1 MISSAARRASAR
13 TSTTFSSRSGTRDL
27 RSFGSQ
33 GEQRLT
39 VLALLLAEAELI
51 AERRGFAAAA
61 AARRRPLG
69 ARPEPPP
76 RARRASAR
84 DRPDADHRDGGLLAS
99 GRPGTAPGGLSGRG
113 EGGLMDRVGGDVA
126 RELGR
131 FGPASGM
138 APGRRGMA
146 LWRSV
151 RRSPATPGRR
161 ALARDGTLHVHT
173 QDSIWAFEL
182 TTRAEEIRTR
192 LGKAAPRRS
201 SRSRRDLSRSPRSSR
216 SSRSASAPPK
226 PTAEH
231 VAKAES
237 LTRVIR
243 DEELRKVVA
252 KAAAASL
259 SRDDNDRSFC

>member
-1 MISSAARRASAR
+1 M
-13 TSTTFSSRSGTRDL
+13 
-27 RSFGSQ
+27 
-33 GEQRLT
+33 
-39 VLALLLAEAELI
+39 
-51 AERRGFAAAA
+51 
-61 AARRRPLG
+61 
-69 ARPEPPP
+69 
-76 RARRASAR
+76 
-84 DRPDADHRDGGLLAS
+84 DH
-99 GRPGTAPGGLSGRG
+99 
-113 EGGLMDRVGGDVA
+113 VGGQVA

-138 APGRRGMA
+138 APLVEAWPLAVGPEIARNA
-146 LWRSV
+146 W
-151 RRSPATPGRR
+151 PAR
-161 ALARDGTLHVHT
+161 LARDGTLHVHT

-192 LGKAAPRRS
+192 LGEPSPRR
-201 SRSRRDLSRSPRSSR
+201 LSFAPGPLPEP
-216 SSRSASAPPK
+216 SATAPEEIRERPPK

>member
-1 MISSAARRASAR
+1 M
-13 TSTTFSSRSGTRDL
+13 DH
-27 RSFGSQ
+27 
-33 GEQRLT
+33 
-39 VLALLLAEAELI
+39 
-51 AERRGFAAAA
+51 
-61 AARRRPLG
+61 LG
-69 ARPEPPP
+69 
-76 RARRASAR
+76 
-84 DRPDADHRDGGLLAS
+84 GQ
-99 GRPGTAPGGLSGRG
+99 
-113 EGGLMDRVGGDVA
+113 VA

-138 APGRRGMA
+138 APMIEAWPLAVGPEIARNA
-146 LWRSV
+146 W
-151 RRSPATPGRR
+151 PAR
-161 ALARDGTLHVHT
+161 LARDGTLHVHT

-192 LGKAAPRRS
+192 LGEVSPPRLSFAPGP
-201 SRSRRDLSRSPRSSR
+201 LPEP
-216 SSRSASAPPK
+216 AVAPLEQIRERPPE

-237 LTRVIR
+237 LARVIR

>member
-1 MISSAARRASAR
+1 M
-13 TSTTFSSRSGTRDL
+13 
-27 RSFGSQ
+27 
-33 GEQRLT
+33 
-39 VLALLLAEAELI
+39 
-51 AERRGFAAAA
+51 
-61 AARRRPLG
+61 
-69 ARPEPPP
+69 
-76 RARRASAR
+76 
-84 DRPDADHRDGGLLAS
+84 DH
-99 GRPGTAPGGLSGRG
+99 
-113 EGGLMDRVGGDVA
+113 VGGQVA

-138 APGRRGMA
+138 APIIEAWPLAVGPEIARNA
-146 LWRSV
+146 W
-151 RRSPATPGRR
+151 PAR
-161 ALARDGTLHVHT
+161 LARDGTLHVHT

-192 LGKAAPRRS
+192 LGEVSPRR
-201 SRSRRDLSRSPRSSR
+201 LSF
-216 SSRSASAPPK
+216 APGPLPEPSVTPLEQIRERPPE

-237 LTRVIR
+237 LARVIR